1 MKVIRVFIVDFVQ
14 TLKNCPKIFLLTLS
28 NFQRATFFRYEI
40 IRRPVEKMNLLK
52 QKQPPEVFYEEKRCP
67 DKNL

>member
-1 MKVIRVFIVDFVQ
+1 MNVIRVFIVDFVQ

-52 QKQPPEVFYEEKRCP
+52 
-67 DKNL
+67 